1 MGNVPRVETVR
12 VQRTRLD
19 LRPMVY
25 LLGYPRDSHLP
36 VTGGGEVET
45 KMVKKN
51 KIIITKLKV
60 EMNVRGKMSFTEIKD
75 WVCLNSKSG
84 LTSNQLG
91 NILAKGPDF
100 DKVDEWATRH
110 AVTGSTW
117 RETVWEVRP

>member
-1 MGNVPRVETVR
+1 
-12 VQRTRLD
+12 
-19 LRPMVY
+19 MVHI
-25 LLGYPRDSHLP
+25 LVDEKEKHLP
-36 VTGGGEVET
+36 EAGGREVET

-60 EMNVRGKMSFTEIKD
+60 EMNVRGRMSFSEIKD
-75 WVCLNSKSG
+75 WVCLNSKYG

-100 DKVDEWATRH
+100 DKVNEWQVRE

-117 RETVWEVRP
+117 KETVWQVRP

>member
-1 MGNVPRVETVR
+1 VETCP

-19 LRPMVY
+19 LTAIVHIVTDARV
-25 LLGYPRDSHLP
+25 SHLP
-36 VTGGGEVET
+36 KTAGREVET
-45 KMVKKN
+45 KMSKKN
-51 KIIITKLKV
+51 VIIITKLKV

-75 WVCLNSKSG
+75 WICLNSKYG

-91 NILAKGPDF
+91 NILAKGSDF

-117 RETVWEVRP
+117 KETVWEVRS

>member
-1 MGNVPRVETVR
+1 
-12 VQRTRLD
+12 
-19 LRPMVY
+19 MVHI
-25 LLGYPRDSHLP
+25 LVDEKEKHLP

-75 WVCLNSKSG
+75 WVCLNSKYG

>member
-51 KIIITKLKV
+51 KRIITKLKV
-60 EMNVRGKMSFTEIKD
+60 EMKVRGTMSYAECMAY
-75 WVCLNSKSG
+75 VQSVSKYG
-84 LTSNQLG
+84 LTTGQLN
-91 NILAKGPDF
+91 NILAQQF
-100 DKVDEWATRH
+100 ARVNEIRTISIL
-110 AVTGSTW
+110 GSSNIGS
-117 RETVWEVRP
+117 VWTVRP